1 MATPSRNSLRA
12 FVLCLANSCAALGM
26 SGAAVSA
33 ADPTG
38 VWLVADQTAR
48 IRIEP
53 CANGYWGS
61 IDWEQKPGIDANNPD
76 PAKRGQPLLGTPIL
90 IGMKPAQ
97 ANAWE
102 GQVYNPKDGGF
113 YKASISLT
121 RPDTL
126 KLEGC
131 MWVFCSGESWSRVA
145 EQPRATTGAM
155 ASTQPRTRS
164 ACPQQPAAEAQPQ
177 RRGH

>member
-1 MATPSRNSLRA
+1 MAISSRNSLRA
-12 FVLCLANSCAALGM
+12 FILCLGGSCAALGM
-26 SGAAVSA
+26 SAAAVSA
-33 ADPTG
+33 ADPSG

-53 CANGYWGS
+53 CANGFWGS
-61 IDWEQKPGIDANNPD
+61 IDWEQKPGIDTHNPD
-76 PAKRGQPLLGTPIL
+76 PAKRGQPLHGTPIL

-97 ANAWE
+97 PNAWE

-131 MWVFCSGESWSRVA
+131 MWVFCSGESWTRVA
-145 EQPRATTGAM
+145 EQTRATTGAM
-155 ASTQPRTRS
+155 ASTQPRPRS
-164 ACPQQPAAEAQPQ
+164 ACPQPAAAQSQ
-177 RRGH
+177 RRGN

>member
-1 MATPSRNSLRA
+1 MTIASRNSLRA
-12 FVLCLANSCAALGM
+12 FVLCLTTGSAALGM

-33 ADPTG
+33 ADPSG
-38 VWLVADQTAR
+38 LWMVADQTAR

-61 IDWEQKPGIDANNPD
+61 IDWEQKPGIDSHNPD

-90 IGMKPAQ
+90 IGMKQGQP
-97 ANAWE
+97 NEWE

-131 MWVFCSGESWSRVA
+131 MWVFCSGESWTRVV
-145 EQPRATTGAM
+145 EQTRATTGAM
-155 ASTQPRTRS
+155 ASTQPRPRS
-164 ACPQQPAAEAQPQ
+164 ACPAPAPAQ
-177 RRGH
+177 RRGN

>member
-1 MATPSRNSLRA
+1 MTIASRNSLRA
-12 FVLCLANSCAALGM
+12 FVLCLTNSCVALGM

-33 ADPTG
+33 ADPSG
-38 VWLVADQTAR
+38 LWMVADQTAR

-61 IDWEQKPGIDANNPD
+61 IDWEQKPGIDSHNPD

-90 IGMKPAQ
+90 IGMKQGQP
-97 ANAWE
+97 NEWE

-131 MWVFCSGESWSRVA
+131 MWVFCSGENWTRVA
-145 EQPRATTGAM
+145 EQTRATTGAM
-155 ASTQPRTRS
+155 ASTQPRPRS
-164 ACPQQPAAEAQPQ
+164 ACPQPAPAPAQ
-177 RRGH
+177 RRGN